1 MRIVGGEYR
10 SRLISMPKGVDIR
23 PTQDKV
29 RQAIF
34 NLLGDVGGKE
44 VLELFA
50 GSGAF
55 GIEAISRGARH
66 ATFVDNNFRCTETIK
81 TNLGSIPVASA
92 LYDIIRANALS
103 VLPRLS
109 KEDKKFDI
117 IFLDPPYHKGMA
129 KKCLINIDSYDILAP
144 IGMVFVEHFKKDI
157 LATDLKTLV
166 LDKERRYGDTVVSIY
181 RKTT

>member
-1 MRIVGGEYR
+1 MRIIGGEYR

-34 NLLGDVGGKE
+34 NLLGDVSGAS

-66 ATFVDNNFRCTETIK
+66 ATFVDNSFRCTETIK
-81 TNLGSIPVASA
+81 ANLASIPVADA
-92 LYDIIRANALS
+92 LYDIIMTNALS

-109 KEDKKFDI
+109 KEEERFNI

-144 IGMVFVEHFKKDI
+144 IGMVLVEHFKKDI

-166 LDKERRYGDTVVSIY
+166 LDKERKYGDTVVSIY